1 MMRDRREMRSIAMV
15 DSCCTVI
22 VIMIVMSQHC

>member
-22 VIMIVMSQHC
+22 VIVMSQHC